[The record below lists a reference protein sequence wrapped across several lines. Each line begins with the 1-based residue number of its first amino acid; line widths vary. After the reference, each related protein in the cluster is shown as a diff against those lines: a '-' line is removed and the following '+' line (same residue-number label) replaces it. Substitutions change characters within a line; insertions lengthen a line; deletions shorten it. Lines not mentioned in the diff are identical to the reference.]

1 VSPFSKALKPAPSS
15 SYITTQRATGDVPR
29 ASGQDEHGG
38 TPVPMQSGPA
48 TGRRLALLTLG
59 ALGVVYGDIGTS
71 PLYALRECFAGSHPM
86 APTRENVLGILSLIF
101 WSLLVIVSL
110 KYLSVV
116 LRATNKGEGGI
127 LALMALT
134 FPRQS
139 HGSGRRRGLL
149 IGLGVFGAALLYG
162 DGMITPSISVLS
174 AVEGLKVATPAFEPF
189 VIPLT
194 ILTLILL
201 FAGQSHGSGGVGAVF
216 GPVMIVWFC
225 VLALL
230 GIHGVRHAPEVLLSL
245 NPLLG
250 VEFLGRH
257 GWHGFVALGS
267 VFLAVTGA
275 EALYADVGHFGT
287 RPIRV
292 AWFWIVLPA
301 LFLNY
306 LGQGAS
312 VLQDSAAIENPFY
325 LLAPHWALLPMVGLS
340 TAATVIASQAL
351 ISGAFSLTIQAI
363 QLGYLPRMVVK
374 HTSSQERGQIYLPH
388 VNWALMVACI
398 ALVLGF
404 RSSTN
409 MASAYGIAVTLTML
423 STTVL
428 FFFASR
434 QLCGCGLAQAAAVCG
449 LFLVVEGA
457 FFAANMLKV
466 FSGGWVPLVM
476 GSVIFVLMAT
486 WKKGRHLVWAKLAP
500 ASMPLEMFLD
510 NIETTKRLPRVPGSA
525 LFMTANPEGTPIA
538 LLHNL
543 KHNKVLHERNIIL
556 TVVTDEVPQVNSEK
570 RMEFDNLG
578 GGFQRIIAHYGFME
592 EPNIPD
598 LLKSAKLDGD
608 PIDLNKTTFF
618 FSRETLVPT
627 RSVSM
632 ARWRQWLFALLS
644 RNAQSASSFYRI
656 PANRVVELGMQVEI

>member
-1 VSPFSKALKPAPSS
+1 MDRK
-15 SYITTQRATGDVPR
+15 
-29 ASGQDEHGG
+29 
-38 TPVPMQSGPA
+38 PA
-48 TGRRLALLTLG
+48 TGRRLAVLTLG

-71 PLYALRECFAGSHPM
+71 PLYALRECFAGAHPLPP
-86 APTRENVLGILSLIF
+86 ARENVLGILSLIF
-101 WSLLVIVSL
+101 WSLLLIVSL
-110 KYLSVV
+110 KYLAII

-134 FPRQS
+134 FPKRS
-139 HGSGRRRGLL
+139 SGTGRRRALL

-162 DGMITPSISVLS
+162 DGMITPAISVLS
-174 AVEGLKVATPAFEPF
+174 AIEGLKVATPAFEAF

-194 ILTLILL
+194 ILTLIGL
-201 FAGQSHGSGGVGAVF
+201 FWAQSKGTGSVGAIF
-216 GPVMIVWFC
+216 GPVMILWFAS
-225 VLALL
+225 LAVL
-230 GIHGVRHAPEVLLSL
+230 GIGSIRKAPEVLLSL

-250 VEFLGRH
+250 VEFLARS
-257 GWHGFVALGS
+257 GWEGFVVLGS

-275 EALYADVGHFGT
+275 EALYADVGHFGA
-287 RPIRV
+287 RPIRL
-292 AWFWIVLPA
+292 AWFFIVLPG

-306 LGQGAS
+306 LGQGAL
-312 VLQDSAAIENPFY
+312 VLLDASAVENPFY
-325 LLAPHWALLPMVGLS
+325 LLAPHWALYPLVGLS

-374 HTSSQERGQIYLPH
+374 HTSSHERGQIYLPH

-409 MASAYGIAVTLTML
+409 MASAYGIAVTLTMI

-434 QLCGCGLAQAAAVCG
+434 RLWNWSALRAGLVCG
-449 LFLVVEGA
+449 LFLIVEGA
-457 FFAANMLKV
+457 FFTANMLKV
-466 FSGGWVPLVM
+466 LNGGWVPLVM
-476 GSVIFVLMAT
+476 GLIIFVLMAT
-486 WKKGRHLVWAKLAP
+486 WKKGRHLVWAKLGP
-500 ASMPLEMFLD
+500 AAMPLEMFLD
-510 NIETTKRLPRVPGSA
+510 SIETSKRLPRVPGSA

-543 KHNKVLHERNIIL
+543 KHNKVLHERNLIL
-556 TVVTDEVPQVNSEK
+556 TVLTDEVPQVSPEK
-570 RMEFDNLG
+570 RFEIDNLG
-578 GGFQRIIAHYGFME
+578 GGFHRIIAHYGFME
-592 EPNIPD
+592 EPNVPE
-598 LLKSAKLDGD
+598 LLLAARLEGE

-618 FSRETLVPT
+618 FSRETLVPN

-632 ARWRQWLFALLS
+632 ARWRQWLFALMS